1 MLKTNVV
8 KILYK
13 FTQRNWSQVVFQHT
27 ECGWYMSTVFSPFN
41 NLSVEERHMDIYTK
55 ASATV
60 YAGEK
65 SMATV
70 HEALANNEQESVSM

>member
-1 MLKTNVV
+1 
-8 KILYK
+8 
-13 FTQRNWSQVVFQHT
+13 
-27 ECGWYMSTVFSPFN
+27 MSTVFSPFN